1 MIRIRH
7 LAAVAAVGLT
17 GAVSAPAALA
27 APESLAAPAIPEASP
42 ATVESEASTIS
53 PVAYADRTIREFGA
67 GDDADLQRDTTAD
80 ARSAITEHDAAPTH
94 WMRTDAQGAAGH
106 VYVTYVNTE
115 THDQLILGVNT
126 TTGMD
131 GDHLVDQAR

>member
-1 MIRIRH
+1 MIRTRH
-7 LAAVAAVGLT
+7 LAAIAAIGLA

-27 APESLAAPAIPEASP
+27 APATPAPSD
-42 ATVESEASTIS
+42 SEASTIS
-53 PVAYADRTIREFGA
+53 PVSYADRTVQEFGV
-67 GDDADLQRDTTAD
+67 GDDVDLQQYTTAD
-80 ARSAITEHDAAPTH
+80 ARSAITEHDAAPTQ
-94 WMRTDAQGAAGH
+94 WMRTDAEGAAGH

-115 THDQLILGVNT
+115 THDDLTLGVNT